1 MAIKKYNRGD
11 VAEAILGATLVAKFR
26 QASKNNKI
34 EITRTHVDEV
44 LDDLFN
50 TGTFVEY
57 SVKDISTSRGKAVMD
72 NIYFDVHV
80 PIPAAQF
87 LKKQG
92 NRSIVADLYQSAI
105 SYVEDKWTKDVMA
118 IIGNGKVDHVNIISD
133 GVGAQ
138 TATKADIKISLNGKL
153 YSRQISLK
161 VSGGDQFAQISG
173 DEFSKQEKLWKDIL
187 QLNISALKEEYEKS
201 LSTVN
206 RKELFSSRDDQRL
219 KALKETIKDAARMVY
234 KEAARQ
240 IQKKIDAKDET
251 MYHNIAMLVFK
262 GAALEDESI
271 ELVKFGKSTY
281 KGMSFSGADGKKF
294 LDLYA
299 NALNRNKLICVL
311 RPTGDPL
318 VQIYTET
325 VSANNLILK
334 IRVKTETTHSG
345 AMYTV
350 YMRNLVEAGPR
361 MFTVL

>member
-1 MAIKKYNRGD
+1 MVLRSSDYD
-11 VAEAILGATLVAKFR
+11 SQEILGMYNTLLARLEDDDYELKEGNYTFISFYKKMVHIR
-26 QASKNNKI
+26 I
-34 EITRTHVDEV
+34 ERI
-44 LDDLFN
+44 
-50 TGTFVEY
+50 
-57 SVKDISTSRGKAVMD
+57 VKDLSKE
-72 NIYFDVHV
+72 FE
-80 PIPAAQF
+80 F
-87 LKKQG
+87 
-92 NRSIVADLYQSAI
+92 
-105 SYVEDKWTKDVMA
+105 ETKEQEIAYNSV
-118 IIGNGKVDHVNIISD
+118 
-133 GVGAQ
+133 
-138 TATKADIKISLNGKL
+138 
-153 YSRQISLK
+153 LK
-161 VSGGDQFAQISG
+161 VISPDKLRLDSIRPDG
-173 DEFSKQEKLWKDIL
+173 WMNFS
-187 QLNISALKEEYEKS
+187 
-201 LSTVN
+201 
-206 RKELFSSRDDQRL
+206 
-219 KALKETIKDAARMVY
+219 
-234 KEAARQ
+234 
-240 IQKKIDAKDET
+240 KIDAKDET